1 MLSPRYVVEGFG
13 ISLIAIFSAWLA
25 ISYENAIDFIPV
37 LGVLALGAQR
47 LIPQIQNVYTSWAN
61 ITMSQKGLADLKQ
74 ILESNKNPSKIE
86 NSNVSLKHFI
96 EINSLDYSFE
106 RDKNVLENISLKIKK
121 ILV

>member
-1 MLSPRYVVEGFG
+1 M
-13 ISLIAIFSAWLA
+13 LA